1 MKSQSMKIFLS
12 IALSASTLYG
22 GTYEP
27 FAGEPGLLA
36 GSGSWTG
43 EEAQGAVQIMPG
55 SLKHAVLPP
64 GSGNRAKL
72 PPTRSKVHAA
82 SRPLGAESDA
92 PWFSLLVRIDNSKGM
107 EEAKPFH
114 FFRLSRD
121 EKLPGPGLYLKPG
134 ASAGEILCGAS
145 KRSNPAKIAFASSGL
160 KSGVPHLIVGH
171 YDKSVTPHVLRIW
184 LNPGADTQGASAAP
198 KEDFSTAEGVDLPN
212 AVNTLTIGGGNLCPG
227 VLLDEIRIGN
237 TWAEVLPK
245 ANASPAP

>member
-1 MKSQSMKIFLS
+1 MKIQS
-12 IALSASTLYG
+12 VTVALSLAFCAATVCG
-22 GTYEP
+22 ETYEP

-43 EEAQGAVQIMPG
+43 EEAKGAVQIMPG
-55 SLKHAVLPP
+55 SLKHPVLPP
-64 GSGNRAKL
+64 GKGNRAKL

-92 PWFSLLVRIDNSKGM
+92 PWFSLLIRIDRSEGM
-107 EEAKPFH
+107 QEAKPFH

-121 EKLPGPGLYLKPG
+121 GKLPGPGLYLKPG

-145 KRSNPAKIAFASSGL
+145 KRSNPARIAFASSGL
-160 KSGVPHLIVGH
+160 KTGVPHLIVGC

-184 LNPGADTQGASAAP
+184 LNPAADTQGAATAP
-198 KEDFSTAEGVDLPN
+198 KEDFTSADGVDLPN
-212 AVNTLTIGGGNLCPG
+212 AVNTLSIGGGNLCPG

-237 TWAEVLPK
+237 TWAEVVPK
-245 ANASPAP
+245 ANAAPAP